1 MLKLKQLSSDSN
13 VWRKWHVRQ
22 MGHLPQDHY
31 NAQAQNY
38 PVTLM
43 FDDGE
48 QLVWKLFEIRQS
60 TETIFS
66 TKTEYVVKWK
76 PLGKG
81 LVAFYDTHIYI

>member
-1 MLKLKQLSSDSN
+1 MVHLSPD
-13 VWRKWHVRQ
+13 Q
-22 MGHLPQDHY
+22 Y
-31 NAQAQNY
+31 NAQAHNY

-76 PLGKG
+76 P
-81 LVAFYDTHIYI
+81 